1 VFGSAGNDAR
11 LVRPPALGTALAAV
25 PFLAIIAGVRYD
37 WWQYPTAAV
46 IFLEPATVCFALLGL
61 LAIGVFWV
69 VRSYG
74 FWKREQRLSWRMGP
88 APLVVVATALVF
100 FTVQTPT
107 DRAFDRANPE
117 MAELADSMLRDGTE
131 HLGPTEIDGYEFS
144 TVFIRVDNCV
154 YFVDSR
160 RSTPTEVVGWLY
172 TANCTPNLD
181 RFRRLKPV
189 AENWFSFEQGT

>member
-1 VFGSAGNDAR
+1 M
-11 LVRPPALGTALAAV
+11 RPPAVGVALAVV
-25 PFLAIIAGVRYD
+25 PFLAILAGVCYD
-37 WWQYPTAAV
+37 WWRYPKPAV
-46 IFLEPATVCFALLGL
+46 VLLEPATVCFALLC
-61 LAIGVFWV
+61 LAVVGVFWI

-74 FWKREQRLSWRMGP
+74 FWKREQRLSWRMGL
-88 APLVVVATALVF
+88 APLVVVATVLVF

-107 DRAFDRANPE
+107 DRAFDRAHPE
-117 MAELADSMLRDGTE
+117 MAELADSMLRDGTQ
-131 HLGPTEIDGYEFS
+131 HLGPTEINGYEFS
-144 TVFIRVDNCV
+144 TVFIREDNCV

-160 RSTPTEVVGWLY
+160 RSAITIVGWLY